1 MDSSRHNLH
10 GLPPTYLAHLKALL
24 HQWLTQ
30 QTTPAGDSKLWSE
43 KRVAQIER
51 AIWEG
56 AVLTS
61 AERGSR
67 RESGILEQ
75 NWEGWIGGSTKR
87 KSLWKEETRQ
97 EEEKI
102 KEDEKTEAHVSRKSS
117 MGDRDRGRLRLMV
130 AQAGSTAST
139 PSNASPRASSVA
151 STERRQG
158 TDSAPR
164 DVNKG
169 KTPEQSDQEKLQGWC
184 RIVSTLDGYEP
195 LSLAKADGWEDINS
209 MAYSPLLTT
218 YKYADNICSRS
229 STQVHTSTYP
239 RLIPSVRPLY

>member
-139 PSNASPRASSVA
+139 PSNASPRASNGVA
-151 STERRQG
+151 S
-158 TDSAPR
+158 SAPLMGMNLYHWPKQT
-164 DVNKG
+164 VG
-169 KTPEQSDQEKLQGWC
+169 KISIPIEYPSPHINISQAHSLSQASLLNTA
-184 RIVSTLDGYEP
+184 TL
-195 LSLAKADGWEDINS
+195 
-209 MAYSPLLTT
+209 
-218 YKYADNICSRS
+218 
-229 STQVHTSTYP
+229 
-239 RLIPSVRPLY
+239 